1 MLKIKLRVND
11 ETKTFSQDFISGYMF
26 RKAIDLDEK
35 RNKYLQKF
43 LDQENGGKVTAEE
56 QQALLDELYHFI
68 SEVFGGQFSAE
79 EYEHGTDARQ
89 IVDQSWSIV
98 HGIISQTM
106 EPFEGLDDDTEKK
119 KSNRRKS

>member
-1 MLKIKLRVND
+1 MLKITLRID
-11 ETKTFSQDFISGYMF
+11 GETKTFSQDFISGYMF

-35 RNKYLQKF
+35 RNKYLQKL

-79 EYEHGTDARQ
+79 EYEKGTDARQ
-89 IVDQSWSIV
+89 IVDQSWAIV

-106 EPFEGLDDDTEKK
+106 EPFEGLDDDTQKK